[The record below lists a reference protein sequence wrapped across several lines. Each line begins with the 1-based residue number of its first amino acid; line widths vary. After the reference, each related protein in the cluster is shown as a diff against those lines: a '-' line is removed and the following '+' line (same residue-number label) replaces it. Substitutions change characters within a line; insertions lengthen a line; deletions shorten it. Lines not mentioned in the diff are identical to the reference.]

1 MARDPIHHP
10 IQQAIEDIW
19 EAGHTPRIQVD
30 ARREDVSVPESVKT
44 RWGARLVLD
53 LDAAWPL
60 NLEYGPEG
68 IAVDLAFQGQVTRCT
83 LPWEAIYV
91 VLDRSTGR
99 GVVVEAHLPKDDAP
113 DGPSA
118 KAEPPVK
125 AVRASSRPTPVAAVP
140 STASVPSPER
150 APSPD
155 TVASPESAP
164 PSEPTDAGSEA
175 NASSDEEAKRRRAR
189 FKVIDGGR

>member
-60 NLEYGPEG
+60 NLEYGAEG

-140 STASVPSPER
+140 STAPAPSPESV
-150 APSPD
+150 PP
-155 TVASPESAP
+155 PESAP
-164 PSEPTDAGSEA
+164 SSEPTGASAEA

>member
-30 ARREDVSVPESVKT
+30 ARREDVSVPESVKA

-60 NLEYGPEG
+60 NLEYAAEG

-99 GVVVEAHLPKDDAP
+99 GVVIEAHLPKDEAP
-113 DGPSA
+113 
-118 KAEPPVK
+118 AEPPVK

-140 STASVPSPER
+140 STPSPESV
-150 APSPD
+150 AP
-155 TVASPESAP
+155 A
-164 PSEPTDAGSEA
+164 EPTEEGAEA
-175 NASSDEEAKRRRAR
+175 HASSDEEAKRRRAR

>member
-30 ARREDVSVPESVKT
+30 ARRGDVSVPESVKT

-60 NLEYGPEG
+60 NLEYGEDG
-68 IAVDLAFQGQVTRCT
+68 IAVDLAFSGQVTRCT

-99 GVVVEAHLPKDDAP
+99 GVVIESHLPKDDAP
-113 DGPSA
+113 
-118 KAEPPVK
+118 AEP
-125 AVRASSRPTPVAAVP
+125 SSKPARPSGRPTPVAAVP
-140 STASVPSPER
+140 SSSGSEQRTPE
-150 APSPD
+150 P
-155 TVASPESAP
+155 TG
-164 PSEPTDAGSEA
+164 SEPPAAGEAADA
-175 NASSDEEAKRRRAR
+175 ASSDEEAKRRRAR

>member
-30 ARREDVSVPESVKT
+30 ARRDDVSVPESVKA

-60 NLEYGPEG
+60 NLEYGADG
-68 IAVDLAFQGQVTRCT
+68 IAVDLAFSGQVTRCT

-99 GVVVEAHLPKDDAP
+99 GVVVESHLPKDDAP
-113 DGPSA
+113 ADRSKPARPSG
-118 KAEPPVK
+118 
-125 AVRASSRPTPVAAVP
+125 RPTPVGVVPPTPRP
-140 STASVPSPER
+140 STGA
-150 APSPD
+150 
-155 TVASPESAP
+155 THESDGAKP
-164 PSEPTDAGSEA
+164 PPAEAEPADAA
-175 NASSDEEAKRRRAR
+175 TSDEEAKRRRAR

>member
-1 MARDPIHHP
+1 MARDRIHHP

-30 ARREDVSVPESVKT
+30 ARRDDVSVPESVKT

-60 NLEYGPEG
+60 NLEYGEQG

-83 LPWEAIYV
+83 LPWAAIYV

-99 GVVVEAHLPKDDAP
+99 GVVVEGHLPKEDAP
-113 DGPSA
+113 
-118 KAEPPVK
+118 AEPPLR
-125 AVRASSRPTPVAAVP
+125 AVRAVVPDANPTP
-140 STASVPSPER
+140 
-150 APSPD
+150 API
-155 TVASPESAP
+155 
-164 PSEPTDAGSEA
+164 SEA
-175 NASSDEEAKRRRAR
+175 LADAADPPGTPADAAEVPEASASSDEEAKRRRAR